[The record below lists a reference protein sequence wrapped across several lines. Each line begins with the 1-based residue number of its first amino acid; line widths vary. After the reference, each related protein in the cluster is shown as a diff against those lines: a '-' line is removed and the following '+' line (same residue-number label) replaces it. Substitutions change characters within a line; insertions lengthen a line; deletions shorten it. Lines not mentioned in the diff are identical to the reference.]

1 MAEKITLEVPASL
14 SALSAVRVVLGGLGA
29 RLEFSLD
36 DLDDLF
42 LAVDG
47 LLEAALGT
55 EELASIRVAV
65 VVDDGSL
72 RVSAGSFRSAELRD
86 RVAVTPG
93 NCIDLCTLL
102 QRLVDDVRVQE
113 EGDGFSVV
121 ITKRR
126 TGSEP

>member
-1 MAEKITLEVPASL
+1 MAEKISLEVPASL

-42 LAVDG
+42 LAMDG
-47 LLEAALGT
+47 LLEAALGA
-55 EELASIRVAV
+55 EELASIRVFV
-65 VVDDGSL
+65 VVDGGGL

-93 NCIDLCTLL
+93 NCLDLCTLL

-113 EGDGFSVV
+113 EGDSFSVV